1 MYLNLLGLTSI
12 FLKDLL
18 KFHVRDGHNRQQKSV
33 KKRVLSVLRQ
43 FGIKIYMKK

>member
-18 KFHVRDGHNRQQKSV
+18 KFPVRDGHNRQQKSV

>member
-1 MYLNLLGLTSI
+1 MYFNLLGLTSI
-12 FLKDLL
+12 FLTDLL
-18 KFHVRDGHNRQQKSV
+18 KFHVRDGHSKQQESI